1 MRGLFSEITKGRNK
15 KKGEKLSTE
24 EPLDRQNPKRKKEL
38 FIESTYHTPR
48 DAQLSILGKLK
59 VNFVGVR
66 RPITINLNKLA
77 WNTRT
82 KGPRSSPSTEGM
94 APKLRRVRNPKT
106 LKTRSKNRH
115 ELRLQCTIE
124 TNTRFRDDQ
133 QLPLNRLHL
142 DGRQLRVSSFQ
153 VLLGML
159 SSFLIT
165 ISPP

>member
-1 MRGLFSEITKGRNK
+1 MRGLFSEITKDRNK
-15 KKGEKLSTE
+15 KKAKIYPPKNLSTAKTPNE
-24 EPLDRQNPKRKKEL
+24 KKEL

-133 QLPLNRLHL
+133 QLPL
-142 DGRQLRVSSFQ
+142 
-153 VLLGML
+153 
-159 SSFLIT
+159 
-165 ISPP
+165 

>member
-1 MRGLFSEITKGRNK
+1 MRGLFSEITKDRNK
-15 KKGEKLSTE
+15 KKAKNYPPKNLSTAKTPNE
-24 EPLDRQNPKRKKEL
+24 KKEL

-133 QLPLNRLHL
+133 QLPL
-142 DGRQLRVSSFQ
+142 
-153 VLLGML
+153 
-159 SSFLIT
+159 
-165 ISPP
+165 